1 MASKS
6 LKAFIAIAIVAALA
20 FTAVPTMSDESDAAT
35 VSSATGTISFHIT
48 GSDAYLGDT
57 STMVSFTL
65 VYSYTPYDAG
75 TPDLKVEYSAKAVDE
90 NGRIVDTMA
99 GTETITGPVSNVSVD
114 GPSAYARDVFS
125 HSSGTATATATVT
138 GAGELTGTV
147 YMYVGS
153 QVYGTQSI
161 SIKVGSA
168 GSSGAAPSE
177 STTTDKDGNVTTTT
191 TNTKESADG
200 TRTTTSTSVTKDKDG
215 NDVSKTE
222 STETVRES
230 ASTTVVDKTS
240 TTTDVDNASVTEKTT
255 TTTDKSTGKVSTE
268 SETVSKDADGN
279 TTSEVK
285 SSTTVEKNDTETTTI
300 TETTKTAGTEKIESS
315 TTRVADSK
323 GTTIKS
329 ETSTTTTNTETGET
343 KTVTKNYD
351 AEKAVD
357 DSKVESSAE
366 VGDAKIETSA
376 EHVFENGD
384 VKSSEATTTVDKGAS
399 SEMDISSD
407 LAKTAI
413 GQLRDALSGIGHD
426 VKDRSI
432 GFVSG
437 TDSRLNVA
445 MGSSYFGSIADA
457 KASVSFRSG
466 VMGVSFGV
474 DISNKFAGYDEKIS
488 LSLGFGAVGDISKAQ
503 RNAIG
508 DRTFVDVKAYAGNS
522 SVHELGGDAIVS
534 ADYELPKGVD
544 ASHVKVWYID
554 DNGKAHGM
562 ETTWADGKVSFKTT
576 HFSTFV
582 IAEDDSYSEDEGSST
597 MVIVAVIACVVIVAA
612 VVAVWYTKKN

>member
-20 FTAVPTMSDESDAAT
+20 FAAVPIVSEESNAAT
-35 VSSATGTISFHIT
+35 VSSATGTISFRIT

-65 VYSYTPYDAG
+65 VYSYTPYDNS

-99 GTETITGPVSNVSVD
+99 GTETITGPVSNVTVD

-153 QVYGTQSI
+153 QVYDSQSI
-161 SIKVGSA
+161 NIKVGSS
-168 GSSGAAPSE
+168 GSSGAAASE

-191 TNTKESADG
+191 SDTRESADG

-222 STETVRES
+222 STETVKES
-230 ASTTVVDKTS
+230 ATETVVDKTS

-255 TTTDKSTGKVSTE
+255 TTTDKSTGKVTTE
-268 SETVSKDADGN
+268 SQTVSKDADGKE
-279 TTSEVK
+279 TKVEST
-285 SSTTVEKNDTETTTI
+285 TTVEKSGSDTTTVTETKKTTD
-300 TETTKTAGTEKIESS
+300 TEKIESS

-323 GTTIKS
+323 GTTVRS

-343 KTVTKNYD
+343 KTVTKSYD

-384 VKSSEATTTVDKGAS
+384 VKSSEATTTVDNGAS

-426 VKDRSI
+426 VRDRHI

-437 TDSRLNVA
+437 TDSRLNAA

-466 VMGVSFGV
+466 VMGVSFGM
-474 DISNKFAGYDEKIS
+474 DISKKFAGYDEKIS
-488 LSLGFGAVGDISKAQ
+488 LSLGFGAVGEISEAQ

-522 SVHELGGDAIVS
+522 SVHELGGDAVVS

-554 DNGKAHGM
+554 DDGKAHGM

-582 IAEDDSYSEDEGSST
+582 IAEDDTYSEDEGSST

-612 VVAVWYTKKN
+612 VAAVWYTKKN